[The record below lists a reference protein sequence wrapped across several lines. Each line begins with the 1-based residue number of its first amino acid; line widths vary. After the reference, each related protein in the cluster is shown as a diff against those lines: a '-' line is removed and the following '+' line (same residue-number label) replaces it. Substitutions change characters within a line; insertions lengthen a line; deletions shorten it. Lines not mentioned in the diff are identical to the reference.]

1 MTTTPNTAQLIS
13 DLRRLTLAIPLGRL
27 ITFGTLSAHLK
38 TSPRHI
44 ATLMETLAGTS
55 PDGFPW
61 HRIVAD
67 GGAVGRHARRE
78 EQIRRLQAEGVAVSQ
93 GGFVQDFTRVVIHDI
108 AAPMPAAAKVVS
120 APLSRSRGI
129 KDRPQ

>member
-44 ATLMETLAGTS
+44 ATLMETLAGTA
-55 PDGFPW
+55 PDSFPW

-78 EQIRRLQAEGVAVSQ
+78 EQIRRLQADGVAVSQ
-93 GGFVQDFTRVVIHDI
+93 GGFVQDFTRVVILDI
-108 AAPMPAAAKVVS
+108 AVPMPAPVAAP
-120 APLSRSRGI
+120 AGPLSRSRGI